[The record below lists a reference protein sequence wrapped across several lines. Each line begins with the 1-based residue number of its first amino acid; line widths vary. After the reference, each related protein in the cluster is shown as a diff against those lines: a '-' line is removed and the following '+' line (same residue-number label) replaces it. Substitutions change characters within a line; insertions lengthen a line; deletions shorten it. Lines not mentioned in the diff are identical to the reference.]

1 MLAGAAKR
9 GSPIRYCAL
18 RSTRWLPG
26 LSMPTWV
33 VGSDLGDRWFFL
45 FGFEKNDRDNID
57 ARLLLEM
64 KPRQLDQAVEAG
76 ELMEIE

>member
-1 MLAGAAKR
+1 
-9 GSPIRYCAL
+9 
-18 RSTRWLPG
+18 
-26 LSMPTWV
+26 MPTWV